1 MDTFTRDAYATA
13 EREAA
18 AFLFSALG
26 LTPGRDAFV
35 GHPPAPILGV
45 TFQFDEAPREYGAQ
59 FQAVRAIRNVALY
72 ASLRI
77 VAATRAEVAT
87 RLSTAIAA
95 FPFFVATGSAAV
107 LSQLRIRD
115 DGLVAIEPITVTLRD
130 PTTGDAVQADAWSV
144 ELGLDAVFALRQ
156 KDC

>member
-1 MDTFTRDAYATA
+1 MDTYTRDAYATA

-18 AFLFSALG
+18 AFLFSALC
-26 LTPGRDAFV
+26 LTPGRDAFI

-59 FQAVRAIRNVALY
+59 FQVVRAIRNVALY

-95 FPFFVATGSAAV
+95 FPFSAPPESAAV

-115 DGLVAIEPITVTLRD
+115 DGLAAIEPMTVTLRD
-130 PTTGDAVQADAWSV
+130 PATGDAMQADAWSV
-144 ELGLDAVFALRQ
+144 DLGLDAVFSLRQ
-156 KDC
+156 KER